1 MKRRKKGLWRR
12 ARRAAVLAVVCLVLL
27 GGLLAVSQKRADIRE
42 AWNKRNAPAA
52 VLSEA
57 FPVLGHLPEIPPA
70 VARVLEASPI
80 PEPLPRAF
88 DLAVPFTP
96 QAPDAVWDAT
106 HEEACEEAS
115 LYMVHAF
122 YQGVAEGRIT
132 PKIAEAEIQK
142 VIAYEMKTFGF
153 FEDTDA
159 DQTARIARELYGYE
173 KTVVMVDPSID
184 DIKRQIVAGRPVLVP
199 AAGQLLNNPFYN
211 PPGPVYHM
219 LVIRGF
225 TKTDFITNDSGTRRG
240 EGYQYPFEIV
250 MNAMHDWNNGDVL
263 NGRKAAFVIYQNP

>member
-1 MKRRKKGLWRR
+1 M
-12 ARRAAVLAVVCLVLL
+12 VVCLVLL

-42 AWNKRNAPAA
+42 AWNKRNAPVA

-57 FPVLGHLPEIPPA
+57 FPILGHLPEIPPA

-80 PEPLPRAF
+80 PEPLPRTF

-122 YQGVAEGRIT
+122 YQGVAEGRIA
-132 PKIAEAEIQK
+132 PKIAEEEIQK

-153 FEDTDA
+153 FKDTDA
-159 DQTARIARELYGYE
+159 DQNARIARDLYGYE
-173 KTVVMVDPSID
+173 KTDVMVDPSID
-184 DIKRQIVAGRPVLVP
+184 DIKRYIVAGRPVLVP

-240 EGYQYPFEIV
+240 EGYRYPFETV

>member
-12 ARRAAVLAVVCLVLL
+12 ARRAAVLMVVCIVLL
-27 GGLLAVSQKRADIRE
+27 GGLLGVSQKRADIRE
-42 AWNKRNAPAA
+42 AWNKRNAP
-52 VLSEA
+52 VTVSSDT
-57 FPVLGHLPEIPPA
+57 FSVLGRLPEIPPA
-70 VARVLEASPI
+70 AARVLEMSPSS
-80 PEPLPRAF
+80 EPFPRTF

-106 HEEACEEAS
+106 HEDACEEAS

-122 YQGVAEGRIT
+122 YQGIAEGRIA

-142 VIAYEMKTFGF
+142 VIAHEMKTFGF

-159 DQTARIARELYGYE
+159 DQNARIARELYGYE
-173 KTVVMVDPSID
+173 KTNVIVDPSID

-199 AAGQLLNNPFYN
+199 AAGQLLGNPFYN

-240 EGYQYPFEIV
+240 EGYQYPFETV

-263 NGRKAAFVIYQNP
+263 NGRKAVLVIYPNP